1 MYKRQD
7 IPTIRNKSTTVFTN
21 HAWGSAFRA
30 YGSPQSFMG
39 SDIAMD
45 VMAAKLGIDPFEFR
59 AMNCYKESE
68 DSRTP
73 NGCRPDVYC
82 EEDLFNLA
90 RPYYEA
96 AKKRVAEKNAASDGK
111 IKYGVGVSLGVYG
124 CGLDNSDASECWA
137 DLNPDGTVTLRNSWE
152 DHGQGADIATL
163 TLSLIH
169 I

>member
-1 MYKRQD
+1 MGAGFD

-59 AMNCYKESE
+59 AMNCYKEKD

-82 EEDLFNLA
+82 EEDLFDLA
-90 RPYYEA
+90 RWNEPVERTYFVSA
-96 AKKRVAEKNAASDGK
+96 Q
-111 IKYGVGVSLGVYG
+111 IKDIPADSFR
-124 CGLDNSDASECWA
+124 WA
-137 DLNPDGTVTLRNSWE
+137 LPIARRELEVNPNLEQNPGY
-152 DHGQGADIATL
+152 
-163 TLSLIH
+163 
-169 I
+169 